1 MNPKDDTTRYH
12 IISTLT
18 QQFQQSGYV
27 WRDVPIVQD
36 AELFLSRASDNIIER
51 LYTFEHQG
59 KTLAL
64 RPEFTAIAMREY
76 VESGRR
82 DVVRWQFSGA
92 IFQTGTNSAPDERI
106 SFGAELIGLDEP
118 LADVEIIA
126 QCLEGIRHLG
136 ITDWHLVMG
145 HVGLQRHLLAH
156 FGVNEAMLR
165 QSLQQPPHRQDTQQE
180 LPNQIQEGQATYIL
194 DRLLDSTPYGNTMGG
209 RTRQDIAQR
218 LLKRH
223 SQYVSPET
231 LAQAQA
237 FLSTWSEL
245 SLTPDTLDKLQPFFT
260 PQDTQAHVFYTQWQS
275 VLEALTK
282 QHGINHHEMSIKPNL
297 SRNWDYYTG
306 IVFEIRTHDGTL
318 LASGGRYNELGY
330 VIGKKANISAVGFT
344 YYVENLL
351 QKLRQEG
358 K

>member
-1 MNPKDDTTRYH
+1 MNSKDDATRYH
-12 IISTLT
+12 IINTLT
-18 QQFQQSGYV
+18 QRFQQAGYV

-76 VESGRR
+76 IESGRR
-82 DVVRWQFSGA
+82 DVVRWQFSGV
-92 IFQTGTNSAPDERI
+92 IFQTSSNSAPHERM

-126 QCLEGIRHLG
+126 QSIEGIRQLG
-136 ITDWHLVMG
+136 IKKWHLVMG
-145 HVGLQRHLLAH
+145 HVGLQRHLLAN

-165 QSLQQPPHRQDTQQE
+165 QELSTHKPDVPTE
-180 LPNQIQEGQATYIL
+180 LPSISQEAQAAYIL

-223 SQYVSPET
+223 TQHVSRET

-237 FLSTWSEL
+237 FLSAWSEL
-245 SLTPDTLDKLQPFFT
+245 VLTPFALDHLQTFLTPDDA
-260 PQDTQAHVFYTQWQS
+260 QAQTFYTQWQS
-275 VLEALTK
+275 VLNALAT
-282 QHGINHHEMSIKPNL
+282 QHGVPYDSVTIKPNL

-306 IVFEIRTHDGTL
+306 LVFEIRAEDGTT

-330 VIGKKANISAVGFT
+330 VIGKKDDISAVGFT
-344 YYVENLL
+344 YYIENIL
-351 QKLRQEG
+351 QHLPQEG